1 MRPEVDR
8 PIGRGWA
15 AALPPLRRDP
25 HPLDCLRLKNFL
37 AGRFSV
43 ESQRRRSVRG
53 FLPRA
58 IKTKG
63 TGEGVLVVGL
73 PQMDLNALCM
83 AQ

>member
-1 MRPEVDR
+1 MRPEADR

-53 FLPRA
+53 FSDY
-58 IKTKG
+58 KTKG
-63 TGEGVLVVGL
+63 NGEGVLVVGL

>member
-43 ESQRRRSVRG
+43 KSQAASG
-53 FLPRA
+53 
-58 IKTKG
+58 
-63 TGEGVLVVGL
+63 GVLFVASCLEQLRQKVLVKGYL
-73 PQMDLNALCM
+73 LLGCLKWT
-83 AQ
+83 